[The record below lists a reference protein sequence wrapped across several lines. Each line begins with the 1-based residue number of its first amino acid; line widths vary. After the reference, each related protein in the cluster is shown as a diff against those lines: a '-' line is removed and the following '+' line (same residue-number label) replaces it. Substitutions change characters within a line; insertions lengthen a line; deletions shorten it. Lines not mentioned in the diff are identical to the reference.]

1 MKQKTISG
9 ARAKIGQ
16 KSNGCNPKHNNRD
29 YLPSNADPT
38 RQHLNEYYVDGTKGV
53 TLEQIYDKIFQKSYE
68 EWLDKEHQKG
78 RQLKAPGKYIDKIR
92 QSKDKKRD
100 QYEIIWQIGDMKNT
114 GWDSAREDFEKAR
127 ILLDEFA
134 KHLMKLPEVEFI
146 TPKKIADPNWQP
158 SFDNGIII
166 TNMALHGDE
175 NTPQIHMDFVPY
187 SRTKTRGQR
196 IQNAYAAA
204 FEGMGYPVE
213 DVILCDEQ
221 TGEVIYKQDK
231 EGNIICD
238 KNGEPVP
245 VKQKVRF
252 GSVDWIEFQKSWLQ
266 QKMLEEHDWDREFKG
281 KNEFG
286 NVTISRYV
294 VEDNARIIAEQ
305 EKTIEGLKEENHN
318 LENTKKEYERNIA
331 DVMQEYRTEAAEM
344 RSTITDMREEMDVL
358 IDIQSYEQTAQN
370 AYKRIEEQEEHF
382 EVILQTCAELPSE
395 ESRNRLFDSFLS
407 NLKKLFE
414 PQINAIISKLED
426 FERHFK
432 ELFQNR
438 LKESEQLHPTLDALI
453 GNAEKLRSEQGKRE
467 YREKDAPDDH
477 DAL

>member
-16 KSNGCNPKHNNRD
+16 KSHGCNPEHNNRD

-38 RQHLNEYYVDGTKGV
+38 RQHLNAYYVDGTKGV

-127 ILLDEFA
+127 ILLDKFA

-146 TPKKIADPNWQP
+146 TPEKIADPNWQP

-231 EGNIICD
+231 DGNTIRD

-286 NVTISRYV
+286 NVTISKFI

-305 EKTIEGLKEENHN
+305 EKTIEALKTGAQHFENQAQETLH
-318 LENTKKEYERNIA
+318 
-331 DVMQEYRTEAAEM
+331 EYRTQAGEL
-344 RSTITDMREEMDVL
+344 RSTITEMREEMDIL
-358 IDIQSYEQTAQN
+358 LDIRSYEQSAQE
-370 AYKRIEEQEEHF
+370 AYKRIEEQEKHF

-395 ESRNRLFDSFLS
+395 ESRNRLFESFLS
-407 NLKKLFE
+407 NLKKLFK

-438 LKESEQLHPTLDALI
+438 SKESEQLRPGLDALI
-453 GNAEKLRSEQGKRE
+453 GNAEKLRSRQGKRE
-467 YREKDAPDDH
+467 NRGNDAPDGH
-477 DAL
+477 EAL

>member
-16 KSNGCNPKHNNRD
+16 KSNGCNPEHNNRD

-38 RQHLNEYYVDGTKGV
+38 RQHLNAYYVDGTKGV
-53 TLEQIYDKIFQKSYE
+53 TLEQIYDKLFQKSYE

-78 RQLKAPGKYIDKIR
+78 RQLKAPEKYIDKIR

-114 GWDSAREDFEKAR
+114 GWDSARDDFEKAR

-134 KHLMKLPEVEFI
+134 KHLMQLPEVEFI
-146 TPKKIADPNWQP
+146 TPEKLADPNWQP
-158 SFDNGIII
+158 SFDNGIIV

-175 NTPQIHMDFVPY
+175 NTPQIHMDFIPY

-213 DVILCDEQ
+213 DAILCDEQ
-221 TGEVIYKQDK
+221 TGEVLYKQDK
-231 EGNIICD
+231 DGNTICD
-238 KNGEPVP
+238 KNGNPVP
-245 VKQKVRF
+245 VKQKVKF
-252 GSVDWIEFQKSWLQ
+252 GSVDWIEFQKAWLQ
-266 QKMLEEHDWDREFKG
+266 IQMLKKHDWDREFKG

-294 VEDNARIIAEQ
+294 VEDNAKIIAEQ
-305 EKTIEGLKEENHN
+305 KKKIEELSEQVADLKTIAAYEATAQEVLEGITEYENKFEKVLEVCAKQPDEECRRTIFDIFMDGLKAFSVQMDAFIQK
-318 LENTKKEYERNIA
+318 LEAYEKRFKEY
-331 DVMQEYRTEAAEM
+331 
-344 RSTITDMREEMDVL
+344 
-358 IDIQSYEQTAQN
+358 
-370 AYKRIEEQEEHF
+370 
-382 EVILQTCAELPSE
+382 
-395 ESRNRLFDSFLS
+395 
-407 NLKKLFE
+407 
-414 PQINAIISKLED
+414 
-426 FERHFK
+426 
-432 ELFQNR
+432 FQNR
-438 LKESEQLHPTLDALI
+438 SKESEKLRPGLDTLI

-467 YREKDAPDDH
+467 HRWRDVPDDH
-477 DAL
+477 DTL